1 VVEPVIGDDLEE
13 PDGIGAQVDVR
24 VVREFGG

>member
-13 PDGIGAQVDVR
+13 ADGVGTQMGVR
-24 VVREFGG
+24 VVRELGW